1 VTPSSNSGDN
11 RGNLE
16 AAVQKPKSQTD
27 TQPIKMREGRK
38 GSGVI
43 RKPASLL
50 VDSPDATVLFDK
62 QGRVLLAN
70 LAALAEGVPGPGD
83 VDGAPDSAGPFWN
96 GPDTR
101 ARLLEAVSR
110 GVLRNWEVRLPAG
123 GETPERV
130 YWIST
135 VVAPQGGE
143 GGFIAAAREVTGAAV
158 AKDAVEAAAE
168 PADALTGFAN
178 REQFHFELEREIARA
193 DLFAR
198 PLALVILG
206 LDNFKTLND
215 THGLL
220 AGDEYLRSM
229 ADTLRASL
237 QPGETVGRVGGDEV
251 AILLPGASASEATA
265 RAESIVGLIKK
276 ITPDWEGNFLS
287 LTASAGVAV
296 FPEHAGG
303 AADLFLAA
311 DLAMHQAKR
320 RGGARVRLHD
330 PSDRE
335 RDRTGRLREQSNRIR
350 SALAESRFVPYF
362 QPVAE
367 VGSGRIIA
375 VETLVRMRE
384 PDGRIALPGEFLGAA
399 ERFGIITAIDRAVI
413 AAAFDA
419 LASARKRVSP
429 ELEMGINLSGLDF
442 DDDTLVADISRL
454 ARNKGI
460 RPERVTFE
468 ITETAALR
476 DFDRVRD
483 FTLAL
488 TAEGFHF
495 ALDDFGMGFSSF
507 RYLRELPVATLKLD
521 ISYVRDLPKEK
532 ANRVF
537 VRGMADICRGLGV
550 KTVAE
555 GVESEEVM
563 DVLPELGVDRA
574 QGWHVGFPEPE
585 LPVVDAG
592 ASLIL
597 PRRPRP

>member
-1 VTPSSNSGDN
+1 
-11 RGNLE
+11 L
-16 AAVQKPKSQTD
+16 QKPKSQTD
-27 TQPIKMREGRK
+27 TQPIKLREGRRA
-38 GSGVI
+38 SGVI
-43 RKPASLL
+43 RRPSTLL
-50 VDSPDATVLFDK
+50 VDSPDATVLFDREG
-62 QGRVLLAN
+62 QVLLAN
-70 LAALAEGVPGPGD
+70 LIALAEGVPGPGS
-83 VDGAPDSAGPFWN
+83 VDGPPDSAGPFWSN
-96 GPDTR
+96 GEGR
-101 ARLLEAVSR
+101 QRFLAAGAAA
-110 GVLRNWEVRLPAG
+110 GVRNWESRLPAG
-123 GETPERV
+123 PDHPERV

-135 VVAPQGGE
+135 CFAPQAGE
-143 GGFIAAAREVTGAAV
+143 GGFIAAARDVTGAATGPRG
-158 AKDAVEAAAE
+158 DAAEPAAE

-198 PLALVILG
+198 PLALLILG

-237 QPGETVGRVGGDEV
+237 QPGETCGRVGGDEV
-251 AILLPGASASEATA
+251 AMLLPGTGAAEATS
-265 RAESIVGLIKK
+265 RAEAVVAVIRKL
-276 ITPDWEGNFLS
+276 TPDWEGNALS

-296 FPEHAGG
+296 FPDHAGG

-350 SALAESRFVPYF
+350 AALAESRFVPYF

-367 VGSGRIIA
+367 VGTGRIVA

-399 ERFGIITAIDRAVI
+399 ERFGIVTAIDRAVI
-413 AAAFDA
+413 TAAFDA
-419 LASARKRVSP
+419 LAAARKRVSP

-454 ARNKGI
+454 ARAKGI

-488 TAEGFHF
+488 TSEGFHF

-507 RYLRELPVATLKLD
+507 RYLRELPVSSLKLD
-521 ISYVRDLPKEK
+521 ISYVRDLPREK

-537 VRGMADICRGLGV
+537 VRGMAGICRGLGV

-555 GVESEEVM
+555 GVESEDVM
-563 DVLPELGVDRA
+563 EILPELGVDRA
-574 QGWHVGFPEPE
+574 QGWHIGFPEPE
-585 LPVVDAG
+585 LPAADTG
-592 ASLIL
+592 ASLVL
-597 PRRPRP
+597 PRRPRS

>member
-1 VTPSSNSGDN
+1 
-11 RGNLE
+11 
-16 AAVQKPKSQTD
+16 
-27 TQPIKMREGRK
+27 
-38 GSGVI
+38 
-43 RKPASLL
+43 
-50 VDSPDATVLFDK
+50 
-62 QGRVLLAN
+62 
-70 LAALAEGVPGPGD
+70 
-83 VDGAPDSAGPFWN
+83 
-96 GPDTR
+96 
-101 ARLLEAVSR
+101 
-110 GVLRNWEVRLPAG
+110 
-123 GETPERV
+123 
-130 YWIST
+130 
-135 VVAPQGGE
+135 
-143 GGFIAAAREVTGAAV
+143 
-158 AKDAVEAAAE
+158 
-168 PADALTGFAN
+168 
-178 REQFHFELEREIARA
+178 
-193 DLFAR
+193 
-198 PLALVILG
+198 
-206 LDNFKTLND
+206 
-215 THGLL
+215 
-220 AGDEYLRSM
+220 
-229 ADTLRASL
+229 
-237 QPGETVGRVGGDEV
+237 
-251 AILLPGASASEATA
+251 
-265 RAESIVGLIKK
+265 
-276 ITPDWEGNFLS
+276 
-287 LTASAGVAV
+287 
-296 FPEHAGG
+296 
-303 AADLFLAA
+303 
-311 DLAMHQAKR
+311 
-320 RGGARVRLHD
+320 
-330 PSDRE
+330 
-335 RDRTGRLREQSNRIR
+335 
-350 SALAESRFVPYF
+350 
-362 QPVAE
+362 
-367 VGSGRIIA
+367 
-375 VETLVRMRE
+375 MRE

>member
-1 VTPSSNSGDN
+1 
-11 RGNLE
+11 L
-16 AAVQKPKSQTD
+16 QKSKSQTD
-27 TQPIKMREGRK
+27 TQPIKLREGRRA
-38 GSGVI
+38 SGVV
-43 RKPASLL
+43 RRPATVA
-50 VDSPDATVLFDK
+50 VDSPDATVLFDRE
-62 QGRVLLAN
+62 GRVLLAN
-70 LAALAEGVPGPGD
+70 LVALADGVPSPGS
-83 VDGAPDSAGPFWN
+83 VEGAPDSAGPFWN
-96 GPDTR
+96 GPEGRTR
-101 ARLLEAVSR
+101 FLEAATKAA
-110 GVLRNWEVRLPAG
+110 LRNFEYRRPAG
-123 GETPERV
+123 VDTPERLF
-130 YWIST
+130 WIST
-135 VVAPQGGE
+135 CYAPQAGE
-143 GGFIAAAREVTGAAV
+143 GSFIAAAREVTGLAAGSR
-158 AKDAVEAAAE
+158 DAVEPAAE

-198 PLALVILG
+198 PLALIILG

-237 QPGETVGRVGGDEV
+237 QPGETIGRVGGDEV
-251 AILLPGASASEATA
+251 AVLLPGTGASEATG
-265 RAESIVGLIKK
+265 RAETIVSLIKK
-276 ITPDWEGNFLS
+276 LTPDWEGNVLS

-350 SALAESRFVPYF
+350 AALAESRFVPYF

-367 VGSGRIIA
+367 VGSGRIVA

-399 ERFGIITAIDRAVI
+399 ERFGIVTAIDRAVI
-413 AAAFDA
+413 TAAFDA
-419 LASARKRVSP
+419 LATARKRVSP

-507 RYLRELPVATLKLD
+507 RYLRELPVSSLKLD

-555 GVESEEVM
+555 GVESEDVM
-563 DVLPELGVDRA
+563 EVLPELGVDRA

-585 LPVVDAG
+585 LPTVEAG

-597 PRRPRP
+597 PRRPRS

>member
-1 VTPSSNSGDN
+1 
-11 RGNLE
+11 
-16 AAVQKPKSQTD
+16 VQKSRSQTD
-27 TQPIKMREGRK
+27 TQPIRVREGRK
-38 GSGVI
+38 GSGVV
-43 RKPASLL
+43 RRPVSLL
-50 VDSPDATVLFDK
+50 IDSPDPTALFDRT
-62 QGRVLLAN
+62 GRVLLAN
-70 LAALAEGVPGPGD
+70 DAALAEGTPGPGNLD
-83 VDGAPDSAGPFWN
+83 EAPGSSPPFWLTPPGRDSLIEATASPGGAKNFEVRIPAGP
-96 GPDTR
+96 
-101 ARLLEAVSR
+101 
-110 GVLRNWEVRLPAG
+110 
-123 GETPERV
+123 ETVERV
-130 YWIST
+130 FWVTTRIASQ
-135 VVAPQGGE
+135 AAE
-143 GGFIAAAREVTGAAV
+143 GGFLAAAREVTGAAGEKLRAESPDTV
-158 AKDAVEAAAE
+158 AE

-193 DLFAR
+193 DLFGR
-198 PLALVILG
+198 PLSLVVIG

-229 ADTLRASL
+229 AETLRVTL
-237 QPGETVGRVGGDEV
+237 LGGETAGRVGGDEI
-251 AILLPGASASEATA
+251 AILLPGSSAAVA
-265 RAESIVGLIKK
+265 APRAETVIALIRRMAP
-276 ITPDWEGNFLS
+276 IWEGNALT

-296 FPEHAGG
+296 FPDHAGG

-320 RGGARVRLHD
+320 RGGGRVRLHD

-350 SALAESRFVPYF
+350 SSLAESRFVPYF

-367 VGSGRIIA
+367 VGSGRIVA
-375 VETLVRMRE
+375 VETLARMRE
-384 PDGRIALPGEFLGAA
+384 PDGRIALPAEFLGAA
-399 ERFGIITAIDRAVI
+399 ERFGIVTAIDRAII
-413 AAAFDA
+413 AAAFDG
-419 LASARKRVSP
+419 LAAARKRISP
-429 ELEMGINLSGLDF
+429 ELEIGINLSGLDF
-442 DDDTLVADISRL
+442 DDDTLVADISRM
-454 ARNKGI
+454 ARAKGI

-476 DFDRVRD
+476 DFDRVQD
-483 FTLAL
+483 FTRAL
-488 TAEGFHF
+488 VGEGFHF

-507 RYLRELPVATLKLD
+507 RYLRELPVSTLKLD

-537 VRGMADICRGLGV
+537 VRGMAGICRGLGV

-563 DVLPELGVDRA
+563 EILPELGVDRA
-574 QGWHVGFPEPE
+574 QGWHVGYPSPD
-585 LPVVDAG
+585 LPVVETGAG

>member
-1 VTPSSNSGDN
+1 
-11 RGNLE
+11 
-16 AAVQKPKSQTD
+16 VQKPKSQTD
-27 TQPIKMREGRK
+27 TQPIKLRESRK
-38 GSGVI
+38 ASGVV
-43 RKPASLL
+43 RRPASLL
-50 VDSPDATVLFDK
+50 VDSPDATVLFDRE
-62 QGRVLLAN
+62 GRVLLAN
-70 LAALAEGVPGPGD
+70 LAALAEGVPSPGS
-83 VDGAPDSAGPFWN
+83 VDGAPEIAGPFWAN
-96 GPDTR
+96 PEGR
-101 ARLLEAVSR
+101 ERFLAAGGAGGLK
-110 GVLRNWEVRLPAG
+110 NWEMRLPAG
-123 GETPERV
+123 VEIGERV

-135 VVAPQGGE
+135 VFAPQAGE
-143 GGFIAAAREVTGAAV
+143 GGFIAAARDVTGAA
-158 AKDAVEAAAE
+158 AAGRGDAETTAE

-198 PLALVILG
+198 PLALLILG

-229 ADTLRASL
+229 ADTLRTSL
-237 QPGETVGRVGGDEV
+237 QPGEMCGRVGGDEV
-251 AILLPGASASEATA
+251 AILLPGIGAPEATA
-265 RAESIVGLIKK
+265 RAESVVAVIKRLA
-276 ITPDWEGNFLS
+276 PDWEGNALS
-287 LTASAGVAV
+287 LTASAGIAV
-296 FPEHAGG
+296 FPDHAGG

-350 SALAESRFVPYF
+350 AALAESRFVPYF

-367 VGSGRIIA
+367 VGSGRIVA

-419 LASARKRVSP
+419 LAAARKRVSP

-454 ARNKGI
+454 ARAKGI

-488 TAEGFHF
+488 TSEGFHF

-507 RYLRELPVATLKLD
+507 RYLRELPVSSLKLD

-537 VRGMADICRGLGV
+537 VRGMAGICRGLGV

-555 GVESEEVM
+555 GVESEDVM
-563 DVLPELGVDRA
+563 DILPELGVDRA
-574 QGWHVGFPEPE
+574 QGWHVGFPEPN
-585 LPVVDAG
+585 LPVVDLD
-592 ASLIL
+592 ASLTL
-597 PRRPRP
+597 LRRPKT

>member
-1 VTPSSNSGDN
+1 MRRATSV
-11 RGNLE
+11 L
-16 AAVQKPKSQTD
+16 AA
-27 TQPIKMREGRK
+27 
-38 GSGVI
+38 
-43 RKPASLL
+43 
-50 VDSPDATVLFDK
+50 SPDPTALFDRA
-62 QGRVLLAN
+62 GRVLFAN
-70 LAALAEGVPGPGD
+70 EAALSEGTPSAEAGDDIPESAPPFWLSTPGRDRLIEVTALPGGARNFEVRVP
-83 VDGAPDSAGPFWN
+83 AGPERGERIFWVM
-96 GPDTR
+96 TR
-101 ARLLEAVSR
+101 LATTP
-110 GVLRNWEVRLPAG
+110 PAG
-123 GETPERV
+123 GFLA
-130 YWIST
+130 
-135 VVAPQGGE
+135 VA
-143 GGFIAAAREVTGAAV
+143 RDVTG
-158 AKDAVEAAAE
+158 EAADVAQAKTGATTAG
-168 PADALTGFAN
+168 PVDALTGFSN

-193 DLFAR
+193 DLLGR
-198 PLALVILG
+198 SLALLVIG

-229 ADTLRASL
+229 AETLRGTL
-237 QPGETVGRVGGDEV
+237 LGGETAGRVGGDEI
-251 AILLPGASASEATA
+251 AILLPGASAAEAA
-265 RAESIVGLIKK
+265 PRAETVIALIRRMA
-276 ITPDWEGNFLS
+276 PLWESNALT

-296 FPEHAGG
+296 FPDHAGG
-303 AADLFLAA
+303 ATDLFLAA

-320 RGGARVRLHD
+320 RGGGRVRLHD

-350 SALAESRFVPYF
+350 ASLAESRFVPYF

-367 VGSGRIIA
+367 VGSGRIVA
-375 VETLVRMRE
+375 VETLARMRE
-384 PDGRIALPGEFLGAA
+384 PDGRIALPAEFLGAA
-399 ERFGIITAIDRAVI
+399 ERFGIVTAIDRAII
-413 AAAFDA
+413 AAAFDS
-419 LASARKRVSP
+419 LAAARKRISP
-429 ELEMGINLSGLDF
+429 ELEIGINLSGLDF
-442 DDDTLVADISRL
+442 DDDTLVADISRM
-454 ARNKGI
+454 ARAKGI

-488 TAEGFHF
+488 TGEGFHF

-507 RYLRELPVATLKLD
+507 RYLRELPVSSLKLD

-537 VRGMADICRGLGV
+537 VRGMAGICRGLGV

-563 DVLPELGVDRA
+563 EILPELGVDRA
-574 QGWHVGFPEPE
+574 QGWHVGYPSPD
-585 LPVVDAG
+585 LPVVETGAG

>member
-1 VTPSSNSGDN
+1 M
-11 RGNLE
+11 
-16 AAVQKPKSQTD
+16 QKPKSQTD
-27 TQPIKMREGRK
+27 TQPIKLRESRK
-38 GSGVI
+38 ASGVV
-43 RKPASLL
+43 RRPATLL
-50 VDSPDATVLFDK
+50 IDSPDATVLLDRE
-62 QGRVLLAN
+62 GRVLLAN
-70 LAALAEGVPGPGD
+70 LAALAEGVPNPGS
-83 VDGAPDSAGPFWN
+83 VEGAPDAAGPFWSN
-96 GPDTR
+96 PDGR
-101 ARLLEAVSR
+101 ARFLASVSAGR
-110 GVLRNWEVRLPAG
+110 LKNWEVRHPTG
-123 GETPERV
+123 PDSPDRIF
-130 YWIST
+130 WIST
-135 VVAPQGGE
+135 TFAPQAGE
-143 GGFIAAAREVTGAAV
+143 GGFVAAARDVTGAA
-158 AKDAVEAAAE
+158 AGTREAEPAIE

-198 PLALVILG
+198 PLSLIVFG

-229 ADTLRASL
+229 AEMLRGTLQR
-237 QPGETVGRVGGDEV
+237 GETAGRVGGDEM
-251 AILLPGASASEATA
+251 AILLPGTGAAEATT
-265 RAESIVGLIKK
+265 RAETIVASIRKL
-276 ITPDWEGNFLS
+276 TPDWEGNALS
-287 LTASAGVAV
+287 LTASAGIAI

-367 VGSGRIIA
+367 VGSGRIVA

-384 PDGRIALPGEFLGAA
+384 PDGRGALPGEFLGAA
-399 ERFGIITAIDRAVI
+399 ERFGIVTAIDRAVI

-419 LASARKRVSP
+419 LAAARKRISP
-429 ELEMGINLSGLDF
+429 ELEIGINLSGLDF

-454 ARNKGI
+454 ARAKGV

-507 RYLRELPVATLKLD
+507 RYLRELPVSSLKLD

-532 ANRVF
+532 HNRVF
-537 VRGMADICRGLGV
+537 VRGMAGICRGLGV

-555 GVESEEVM
+555 GVESEDVM
-563 DVLPELGVDRA
+563 EILPELGVDRA

-585 LPVVDAG
+585 LPVADAG

-597 PRRPRP
+597 PRRSRP

>member
-1 VTPSSNSGDN
+1 M
-11 RGNLE
+11 
-16 AAVQKPKSQTD
+16 QKPKSQTD
-27 TQPIKMREGRK
+27 TQPIKLREGRRA
-38 GSGVI
+38 SGVT
-43 RKPASLL
+43 RRPATLL
-50 VDSPDATVLFDK
+50 VDSPDATVLFDREG
-62 QGRVLLAN
+62 QVLLAN
-70 LAALAEGVPGPGD
+70 LVALAEGVPAPGSVEGP
-83 VDGAPDSAGPFWN
+83 PDSAGPFWSN
-96 GPDTR
+96 AEGR
-101 ARLLEAVSR
+101 ERFLGAGAAA
-110 GVLRNWEVRLPAG
+110 GVRNWEARLPAG
-123 GETPERV
+123 PDHPERI

-135 VVAPQGGE
+135 CFAPQAGE
-143 GGFIAAAREVTGAAV
+143 GGFIAAARDVTGAAPRSDG
-158 AKDAVEAAAE
+158 AEPAAE

-198 PLALVILG
+198 PLALIILG

-229 ADTLRASL
+229 ANTLRASL
-237 QPGETVGRVGGDEV
+237 QPGEMCGRVGGDEV
-251 AILLPGASASEATA
+251 AILLPGTGAAEATS
-265 RAESIVGLIKK
+265 RAEAVVAVIKK
-276 ITPDWEGNFLS
+276 ITPDWEGNVLS

-296 FPEHAGG
+296 FPDHAGG

-350 SALAESRFVPYF
+350 AALAESRFVPYF

-367 VGSGRIIA
+367 VGSGRIVA

-399 ERFGIITAIDRAVI
+399 ERFGIVTAIDRAVI
-413 AAAFDA
+413 TAAFDA
-419 LASARKRVSP
+419 LAAARKRVSP

-454 ARNKGI
+454 ARAKGV

-488 TAEGFHF
+488 TSEGFHF

-507 RYLRELPVATLKLD
+507 RYLRELPVSSLKLD
-521 ISYVRDLPKEK
+521 ISYVRDLPREK

-537 VRGMADICRGLGV
+537 VRGMAGICRGLGV

-555 GVESEEVM
+555 GVESEDVM
-563 DVLPELGVDRA
+563 EILPELGVDRA
-574 QGWHVGFPEPE
+574 QGWHIGFPEPE
-585 LPVVDAG
+585 LPAADTG

-597 PRRPRP
+597 PRRPRS

>member
-1 VTPSSNSGDN
+1 
-11 RGNLE
+11 L
-16 AAVQKPKSQTD
+16 QKPKSQTD
-27 TQPIKMREGRK
+27 TQPIKLREGRRA
-38 GSGVI
+38 SGVT
-43 RKPASLL
+43 RRPATLL
-50 VDSPDATVLFDK
+50 VDSPDATVLFDREG
-62 QGRVLLAN
+62 QVLLAN
-70 LAALAEGVPGPGD
+70 LVALAEGVPAPGSVEGP
-83 VDGAPDSAGPFWN
+83 PDSAGPFWSN
-96 GPDTR
+96 AEGR
-101 ARLLEAVSR
+101 ERFLGAGAAA
-110 GVLRNWEVRLPAG
+110 GVRNWEARLPAG
-123 GETPERV
+123 PDHPERI

-135 VVAPQGGE
+135 CFAPQAGE
-143 GGFIAAAREVTGAAV
+143 GGFIAAARDVTGAAPRSDG
-158 AKDAVEAAAE
+158 AEPAAE

-198 PLALVILG
+198 PLALIILG

-229 ADTLRASL
+229 ANTLRASL
-237 QPGETVGRVGGDEV
+237 QPGEMCGRVGGDEV
-251 AILLPGASASEATA
+251 AILLPGTGAAEATS
-265 RAESIVGLIKK
+265 RAEAVVAVIKK
-276 ITPDWEGNFLS
+276 ITPDWEGNVLS

-296 FPEHAGG
+296 FPDHAGG

-350 SALAESRFVPYF
+350 AALAESRFVPYF

-367 VGSGRIIA
+367 VGSGRIVA

-399 ERFGIITAIDRAVI
+399 ERFGIVTAIDRAVI
-413 AAAFDA
+413 TAAFDA
-419 LASARKRVSP
+419 LAAARKRVSP

-454 ARNKGI
+454 ARAKGV

-488 TAEGFHF
+488 TSEGFHF

-507 RYLRELPVATLKLD
+507 RYLRELPVSSLKLD
-521 ISYVRDLPKEK
+521 ISYVRDLPREK

-537 VRGMADICRGLGV
+537 VRGMAGICRGLGV

-555 GVESEEVM
+555 GVESEDVM
-563 DVLPELGVDRA
+563 EILPELGVDRA
-574 QGWHVGFPEPE
+574 QGWHIGFPEPE
-585 LPVVDAG
+585 LPAADTG

-597 PRRPRP
+597 PRRPRS

>member
-1 VTPSSNSGDN
+1 
-11 RGNLE
+11 L
-16 AAVQKPKSQTD
+16 QKSKSQTD
-27 TQPIKMREGRK
+27 TQPIKLREGRK
-38 GSGVI
+38 ASGVI
-43 RKPASLL
+43 RRPATLL
-50 VDSPDATVLFDK
+50 IDSPDATVLFDRD
-62 QGRVLLAN
+62 GRVLLAN
-70 LAALAEGVPGPGD
+70 VAALAEGVPSPGS
-83 VDGAPDSAGPFWN
+83 VEGAPDSAGPFWSN
-96 GPDTR
+96 AEG
-101 ARLLEAVSR
+101 R
-110 GVLRNWEVRLPAG
+110 GRFLAAGADGGLRNWEVRLPSGVDIA
-123 GETPERV
+123 ERL
-130 YWIST
+130 YWVST
-135 VVAPQGGE
+135 CFAPQAGE
-143 GGFIAAAREVTGAAV
+143 GGFIAAAREVTGSV
-158 AKDAVEAAAE
+158 TGSRTDAEPAAE

-198 PLALVILG
+198 PLALIILG

-215 THGLL
+215 THGLR

-237 QPGETVGRVGGDEV
+237 QPGETSGRVGGDEV
-251 AILLPGASASEATA
+251 GVLLPGTGASEATA
-265 RAESIVGLIKK
+265 RAEAIVSVIKK
-276 ITPDWEGNFLS
+276 LTPDWEGNALS

-296 FPEHAGG
+296 FPDHAGG

-350 SALAESRFVPYF
+350 AALAESRFVPYF

-367 VGSGRIIA
+367 VGSGRIVA

-399 ERFGIITAIDRAVI
+399 ERFGIVTAIDRAVI
-413 AAAFDA
+413 TAAFDA
-419 LASARKRVSP
+419 LAAARKRVSP
-429 ELEMGINLSGLDF
+429 ELEIGINLSGLDF
-442 DDDTLVADISRL
+442 DDDTLVADISRM
-454 ARNKGI
+454 ARAKGI

-488 TAEGFHF
+488 TSEGFHF

-507 RYLRELPVATLKLD
+507 RYLRELPVSSLKLD

-537 VRGMADICRGLGV
+537 VRGMAGICRGLGV

-563 DVLPELGVDRA
+563 EILPELGVDRA
-574 QGWHVGFPEPE
+574 QGWHVGFPEPD
-585 LPVVDAG
+585 LPVAEVG

>member
-1 VTPSSNSGDN
+1 
-11 RGNLE
+11 
-16 AAVQKPKSQTD
+16 
-27 TQPIKMREGRK
+27 MRRP
-38 GSGVI
+38 V
-43 RKPASLL
+43 SLL
-50 VDSPDATVLFDK
+50 IDSPDPTALFDRT
-62 QGRVLLAN
+62 GRVLLAN
-70 LAALAEGVPGPGD
+70 DAALAEGTPGPGSLD
-83 VDGAPDSAGPFWN
+83 EAPGSSPPFWLTPPGRDSLIEATASPGGAKNFEVRIPAGP
-96 GPDTR
+96 
-101 ARLLEAVSR
+101 
-110 GVLRNWEVRLPAG
+110 
-123 GETPERV
+123 ETIERV
-130 YWIST
+130 FWVTTRIS
-135 VVAPQGGE
+135 AQAAE
-143 GGFIAAAREVTGAAV
+143 GGFLAAAREVTGQAGEKLRADSADTV
-158 AKDAVEAAAE
+158 AE

-178 REQFHFELEREIARA
+178 REQFHFELERELARA
-193 DLFAR
+193 DLFGR
-198 PLALVILG
+198 PLSLLVIG

-229 ADTLRASL
+229 AETLRGTL
-237 QPGETVGRVGGDEV
+237 LGGETAGRVGGDEI
-251 AILLPGASASEATA
+251 AILLPGASAAEAA
-265 RAESIVGLIKK
+265 PRAETVIALIRRMAP
-276 ITPDWEGNFLS
+276 IWEGNALT

-296 FPEHAGG
+296 FPDHAGG

-320 RGGARVRLHD
+320 RGGGRVRLHD

-350 SALAESRFVPYF
+350 SSLAESRFVPYF

-367 VGSGRIIA
+367 VGSGRIVA
-375 VETLVRMRE
+375 VETLARMRE
-384 PDGRIALPGEFLGAA
+384 PDGRIALPAEFLGAA
-399 ERFGIITAIDRAVI
+399 ERFGIVTAIDRAII

-419 LASARKRVSP
+419 LAAARKRISP
-429 ELEMGINLSGLDF
+429 ELEIGINLSGLDF
-442 DDDTLVADISRL
+442 DDDTLVADISRM
-454 ARNKGI
+454 ARAKGI

-488 TAEGFHF
+488 TGEGFHF

-507 RYLRELPVATLKLD
+507 RYLRELPVSSLKLD

-537 VRGMADICRGLGV
+537 VRGMAGICRGLGV

-563 DVLPELGVDRA
+563 DLLPELGVDRA
-574 QGWHVGFPEPE
+574 QGWHVGYPLPD
-585 LPVVDAG
+585 LPVVEAG
-592 ASLIL
+592 GSLIL
-597 PRRPRP
+597 SRRPRP

>member
-1 VTPSSNSGDN
+1 M
-11 RGNLE
+11 
-16 AAVQKPKSQTD
+16 QKPKSQTD
-27 TQPIKMREGRK
+27 TQPIKLREGRRA
-38 GSGVI
+38 SGVI
-43 RKPASLL
+43 RRPATLL
-50 VDSPDATVLFDK
+50 VDSPDATVLFDRGG
-62 QGRVLLAN
+62 QVLLAN
-70 LAALAEGVPGPGD
+70 LVALAEGVPGPGS
-83 VDGAPDSAGPFWN
+83 VDGPPDSAGPFWSN
-96 GPDTR
+96 AEGR
-101 ARLLEAVSR
+101 EHFLAAGAAA
-110 GVLRNWEVRLPAG
+110 GVRNWEARLPAG
-123 GETPERV
+123 PDHPERI

-135 VVAPQGGE
+135 CFAPQAGE
-143 GGFIAAAREVTGAAV
+143 GGFIAAARDVTGAAPRS
-158 AKDAVEAAAE
+158 DAAETAAE

-198 PLALVILG
+198 PLALLILG

-237 QPGETVGRVGGDEV
+237 QPGEMCGRVGGDEV
-251 AILLPGASASEATA
+251 AILLPGTGAAEATS
-265 RAESIVGLIKK
+265 RAEAVVAVIKK
-276 ITPDWEGNFLS
+276 LTPDWEGNALS

-296 FPEHAGG
+296 FPDHAGG

-350 SALAESRFVPYF
+350 AALAESRFVPYF

-367 VGSGRIIA
+367 VGSGRIVA

-399 ERFGIITAIDRAVI
+399 ERFGIVTAIDRAVI
-413 AAAFDA
+413 TAAFDA
-419 LASARKRVSP
+419 LAAARKRVSP
-429 ELEMGINLSGLDF
+429 ELEIGINLSGLDF

-454 ARNKGI
+454 ARAKGV

-488 TAEGFHF
+488 TSEGFHF

-507 RYLRELPVATLKLD
+507 RYLRELPVSSLKLD
-521 ISYVRDLPKEK
+521 ISYVRDLPREK

-537 VRGMADICRGLGV
+537 VRGMAGICRGLGV

-555 GVESEEVM
+555 GVESEDVM
-563 DVLPELGVDRA
+563 EILPELGVDRA
-574 QGWHVGFPEPE
+574 QGWHIGFPEPE
-585 LPVVDAG
+585 LPAADIG

-597 PRRPRP
+597 PRRPRS

>member
-1 VTPSSNSGDN
+1 M
-11 RGNLE
+11 
-16 AAVQKPKSQTD
+16 QKSKSQTD
-27 TQPIKMREGRK
+27 TQPIRIREGRK

-43 RKPASLL
+43 RRPVSLL
-50 VDSPDATVLFDK
+50 IDSPDPTALFDRT
-62 QGRVLLAN
+62 GHVLLAN
-70 LAALAEGVPGPGD
+70 EAALAEGTPGPGNLD
-83 VDGAPDSAGPFWN
+83 TAPGSSPPFWLTPPGRDSLIEATVSPGGAKNFEVRIPAGP
-96 GPDTR
+96 
-101 ARLLEAVSR
+101 
-110 GVLRNWEVRLPAG
+110 
-123 GETPERV
+123 ETGERV
-130 YWIST
+130 FWVTTRLASQ
-135 VVAPQGGE
+135 AAE
-143 GGFIAAAREVTGAAV
+143 GGFLAAAREVTGAAGEKLRAESADTV
-158 AKDAVEAAAE
+158 AE

-178 REQFHFELEREIARA
+178 REQFHFELERELARA
-193 DLFAR
+193 DLFGR
-198 PLALVILG
+198 PLSLLVIG

-229 ADTLRASL
+229 AETLRGTL
-237 QPGETVGRVGGDEV
+237 LGGETAGRVGGDEI
-251 AILLPGASASEATA
+251 AILLPGASAAEAA
-265 RAESIVGLIKK
+265 PRAETVIALIRRMA
-276 ITPDWEGNFLS
+276 PLWESNALT

-296 FPEHAGG
+296 FPDHAGG

-320 RGGARVRLHD
+320 RGGGRVRLHD

-350 SALAESRFVPYF
+350 ASLAESRFVPYF

-367 VGSGRIIA
+367 VGSGRIVA
-375 VETLVRMRE
+375 VETLARMRE
-384 PDGRIALPGEFLGAA
+384 PDGRIALPAEFLGAA
-399 ERFGIITAIDRAVI
+399 ERFGIVTAIDRAII
-413 AAAFDA
+413 AAAFDG
-419 LASARKRVSP
+419 LAAARKRISP
-429 ELEMGINLSGLDF
+429 ELEIGINLSGLDF
-442 DDDTLVADISRL
+442 DDDTLVADISRM
-454 ARNKGI
+454 ARAKGI

-488 TAEGFHF
+488 TGEGFHF

-507 RYLRELPVATLKLD
+507 RYLRELPVSSLKLD

-537 VRGMADICRGLGV
+537 VRGMAGICRGLGV

-563 DVLPELGVDRA
+563 EILPELGVDRA
-574 QGWHVGFPEPE
+574 QGWHVGYPSPD
-585 LPVVDAG
+585 LPVVETG

>member
-1 VTPSSNSGDN
+1 M
-11 RGNLE
+11 
-16 AAVQKPKSQTD
+16 QKRQSQTD
-27 TQPIKMREGRK
+27 TQPIRIREGRK
-38 GSGVI
+38 GSGVF
-43 RKPASLL
+43 RRPVSLL
-50 VDSPDATVLFDK
+50 IDSPDPTALFDST
-62 QGRVLLAN
+62 GRVLLAN
-70 LAALAEGVPGPGD
+70 EAALAEGTPGPGSLD
-83 VDGAPDSAGPFWN
+83 AAPGSSPPFWLTPPGRDSLIEATASPGGAKNFEVRIPAGP
-96 GPDTR
+96 
-101 ARLLEAVSR
+101 
-110 GVLRNWEVRLPAG
+110 
-123 GETPERV
+123 ETGERV
-130 YWIST
+130 FWVTTRI
-135 VVAPQGGE
+135 AAQAAE
-143 GGFIAAAREVTGAAV
+143 GGFLAAAREVTGAAGEKLR
-158 AKDAVEAAAE
+158 AESADTMAE

-178 REQFHFELEREIARA
+178 REQFHFELERELARA
-193 DLFAR
+193 DLFGR
-198 PLALVILG
+198 PLSLLVIG

-229 ADTLRASL
+229 AETLRGTL
-237 QPGETVGRVGGDEV
+237 LGGETAGRVGGDEIG
-251 AILLPGASASEATA
+251 ILLPGASAAEAA
-265 RAESIVGLIKK
+265 PRAETVIALIRRMA
-276 ITPDWEGNFLS
+276 PLWEGNALT

-320 RGGARVRLHD
+320 RGGGRVRLHD

-350 SALAESRFVPYF
+350 ASLAESRFVPYF

-367 VGSGRIIA
+367 VGSGRIVA
-375 VETLVRMRE
+375 VETLARMRE
-384 PDGRIALPGEFLGAA
+384 PDGRIALPAEFLGAA
-399 ERFGIITAIDRAVI
+399 ERFGIVTAIDRAII
-413 AAAFDA
+413 AAAFDG
-419 LASARKRVSP
+419 LAAARKHISP
-429 ELEMGINLSGLDF
+429 ELEISINLSGLDF
-442 DDDTLVADISRL
+442 DDDKLVADISRM
-454 ARNKGI
+454 ARAKGI

-488 TAEGFHF
+488 TGEGFHF

-507 RYLRELPVATLKLD
+507 RYLRELPVSSLKLD
-521 ISYVRDLPKEK
+521 ISYVRDLPKQK

-537 VRGMADICRGLGV
+537 VRGMAGICRGLGV

-563 DVLPELGVDRA
+563 EILPELGVDRA
-574 QGWHVGFPEPE
+574 QGWHVGYPSPD
-585 LPVVDAG
+585 LPVVETGAG
-592 ASLIL
+592 LIL

>member
-1 VTPSSNSGDN
+1 M
-11 RGNLE
+11 
-16 AAVQKPKSQTD
+16 QKSKSQTD
-27 TQPIKMREGRK
+27 TQPIRIREGRK

-43 RKPASLL
+43 RRPVSLL
-50 VDSPDATVLFDK
+50 IDSPDPTALFDRT
-62 QGRVLLAN
+62 GHVLLAN
-70 LAALAEGVPGPGD
+70 EAALAEGTPGPGNLD
-83 VDGAPDSAGPFWN
+83 TAPGSSPPFWLTPPGRDSLIEATVSPGGAKNFEVRIPAGP
-96 GPDTR
+96 
-101 ARLLEAVSR
+101 
-110 GVLRNWEVRLPAG
+110 
-123 GETPERV
+123 ETGERV
-130 YWIST
+130 FWVTTRLASQ
-135 VVAPQGGE
+135 AAE
-143 GGFIAAAREVTGAAV
+143 GGFLAAAREVTGAAGEKLRAESADTV
-158 AKDAVEAAAE
+158 AE

-178 REQFHFELEREIARA
+178 REQFHFELERELARA
-193 DLFAR
+193 DLFGR
-198 PLALVILG
+198 PLSLLVIG

-229 ADTLRASL
+229 AETLRGTL
-237 QPGETVGRVGGDEV
+237 LGGETAGRVGGDEI
-251 AILLPGASASEATA
+251 AILLPGASAAEAA
-265 RAESIVGLIKK
+265 PRAETVIALIRRMA
-276 ITPDWEGNFLS
+276 PLWESNALT

-296 FPEHAGG
+296 FPDHAGG

-320 RGGARVRLHD
+320 RGGGRVRLHD

-350 SALAESRFVPYF
+350 ASLAESRFVPYF

-367 VGSGRIIA
+367 VGSGRIVA
-375 VETLVRMRE
+375 VETLARMRE
-384 PDGRIALPGEFLGAA
+384 PDGRIALPAEFLGAA
-399 ERFGIITAIDRAVI
+399 ERFGIVTAIDRAII
-413 AAAFDA
+413 AAAFDG
-419 LASARKRVSP
+419 LAAARKRISP
-429 ELEMGINLSGLDF
+429 ELEIGINLSGLDF
-442 DDDTLVADISRL
+442 DDDTLVADISRM
-454 ARNKGI
+454 ARAKGI

-488 TAEGFHF
+488 TGEGFHF

-507 RYLRELPVATLKLD
+507 RYLRELPVSSLKLD

-537 VRGMADICRGLGV
+537 VRGMAGICRGLGV

-563 DVLPELGVDRA
+563 EILPELGVDRA
-574 QGWHVGFPEPE
+574 QGWYVGYPSPD
-585 LPVVDAG
+585 LPVVETG

>member
-1 VTPSSNSGDN
+1 
-11 RGNLE
+11 
-16 AAVQKPKSQTD
+16 
-27 TQPIKMREGRK
+27 MRRP
-38 GSGVI
+38 V
-43 RKPASLL
+43 SLL
-50 VDSPDATVLFDK
+50 VDSPDPTALFDRA
-62 QGRVLLAN
+62 GRVLLAN
-70 LAALAEGVPGPGD
+70 EAALSEGTPGPGTFD
-83 VDGAPDSAGPFWN
+83 EAPDIAPPFWISPEGRDSLIQATAVPGGAKNFEVRIPAGP
-96 GPDTR
+96 
-101 ARLLEAVSR
+101 
-110 GVLRNWEVRLPAG
+110 
-123 GETPERV
+123 ETGERV
-130 YWIST
+130 FWVST
-135 VVAPQGGE
+135 RIAAQAAE
-143 GGFIAAAREVTGAAV
+143 GGFLAAARDVTGSAIERLRTDSGEV
-158 AKDAVEAAAE
+158 VAE

-178 REQFHFELEREIARA
+178 REQFHFELERELARA
-193 DLFAR
+193 DLFGR
-198 PLALVILG
+198 PLALLVFG

-220 AGDEYLRSM
+220 AGDEYLHCM
-229 ADTLRASL
+229 AETLRGTL
-237 QPGETVGRVGGDEV
+237 LGGETAGRVGGDEI
-251 AILLPGASASEATA
+251 AILLPGASAAEAA
-265 RAESIVGLIKK
+265 PRAEAVISIIRRLA
-276 ITPDWEGNFLS
+276 PEWEGNALT
-287 LTASAGVAV
+287 LTASAGVAI

-335 RDRTGRLREQSNRIR
+335 RDRTGQLREQSNRIR
-350 SALAESRFVPYF
+350 AALAESRFVPYF
-362 QPVAE
+362 QPLAE
-367 VGSGRIIA
+367 VGSGRIVA
-375 VETLVRMRE
+375 VETLARMRE
-384 PDGRIALPGEFLGAA
+384 PDGRIALPTEFLGAA
-399 ERFGIITAIDRAVI
+399 ERFGIVTAIDRAI
-413 AAAFDA
+413 ITAAFDN
-419 LASARKRVSP
+419 LAAARKRISS
-429 ELEMGINLSGLDF
+429 ELEISINLSGLDF
-442 DDDTLVADISRL
+442 DDDALVADISRI
-454 ARNKGI
+454 ARAKGI

-488 TAEGFHF
+488 TGEGFHF

-507 RYLRELPVATLKLD
+507 RYLRELPVSSLKLD

-563 DVLPELGVDRA
+563 EILPELGVDRA
-574 QGWHVGFPEPE
+574 QGWYVGYPSPD
-585 LPVVDAG
+585 LPTVEAG